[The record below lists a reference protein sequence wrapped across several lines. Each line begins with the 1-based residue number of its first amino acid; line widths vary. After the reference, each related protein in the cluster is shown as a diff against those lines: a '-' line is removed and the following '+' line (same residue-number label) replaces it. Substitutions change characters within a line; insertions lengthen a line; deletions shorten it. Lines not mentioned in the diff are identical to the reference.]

1 MNDPGLQFHVTATVF
16 ECYLQHAIV
25 NDQFHDARKNEL
37 LTRVGRIF
45 QNLNHLNI
53 LIDDSIG
60 ANDNINLLDMEIE
73 AIRSEIWEEF
83 DLMPALQFFENLNL
97 DCNRSTFFEVLTSY
111 VKNITLGYQSWVFK
125 MKNKT
130 KTILANRIKTLKT
143 DFRNNTHTILA
154 LECRLSSLVKSELRA
169 ELVKIKNFERINNE
183 K

>member
-73 AIRSEIWEEF
+73 AIRIVG
-83 DLMPALQFFENLNL
+83 QN
-97 DCNRSTFFEVLTSY
+97 
-111 VKNITLGYQSWVFK
+111 
-125 MKNKT
+125 
-130 KTILANRIKTLKT
+130 
-143 DFRNNTHTILA
+143 FR
-154 LECRLSSLVKSELRA
+154 
-169 ELVKIKNFERINNE
+169 
-183 K
+183 